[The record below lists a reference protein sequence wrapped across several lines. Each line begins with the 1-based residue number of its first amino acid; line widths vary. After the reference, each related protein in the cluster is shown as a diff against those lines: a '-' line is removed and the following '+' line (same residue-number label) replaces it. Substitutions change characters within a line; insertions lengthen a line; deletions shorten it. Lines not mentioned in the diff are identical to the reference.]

1 MNDWG
6 AQDFSGGSNAD
17 MVEIARETELELEAE
32 DVTELL
38 MKLMDEVRLLMNEQR
53 RWFLD
58 RFYSW

>member
-6 AQDFSGGSNAD
+6 AQDFSGGSHAD

-53 RWFLD
+53 WFLD

>member
-1 MNDWG
+1 
-6 AQDFSGGSNAD
+6 